1 MARFF
6 IDRPIFA
13 WVIAIVIMLAG
24 AMSIT
29 QLPLEQYPDIAPPTV
44 KIAATYTGASAKT
57 VEDSVT
63 QVIEQQM
70 TGIDKLTYMSA
81 SSSSAGSASINLTF
95 EAGTDPDVAQM
106 QVQNKLQQVESRL
119 PASVQ
124 SEGLTVTK
132 GGSDFLMIAAL
143 ASDNPSVTGTQ
154 IGDYI
159 SSTLLDSI
167 SRIDGVGEVKTLGS
181 GYAMRIWLDPA
192 LLQKYALMP
201 SDVTTA
207 LEAQNTEVS
216 AGQLGA
222 LPAVA
227 SQQLNAT
234 ISARSKLQ
242 TAEEFRNVVVKSTS
256 TGAVVLLGDVA
267 TVELGSDSYDVN
279 SALNGK
285 PAAAMG
291 VQLATGANALQV
303 GEAVKAKLA
312 ELEPYYPSEMQLKN
326 VIAYDTTPFVSLSIE
341 EVVKSL
347 GEAIVLVV
355 LIMFLFLQNF
365 RATLIPAITVP
376 VVLLG
381 TFGVLAV
388 FGYSINTLTMF
399 AMVLAIGLLV
409 DDAIVVVENVER
421 VMSEKGLSP
430 LEATRQS
437 MDEITSAL
445 IGIALVLS
453 AVFIPMA
460 FFSGSTGII
469 YRQFSVTIVS
479 AMVLSVLVA
488 MTLTPALCAT
498 LLKPVDGKGHGPQ
511 SGFFGWFNRSFE
523 RSAAAYEKLVG
534 GILRRGGRSLVIYAL
549 VVAAMAVGYAKLP
562 TSFLPDEDQGILMAQ
577 VQLPVG
583 ATDDRTQA
591 VLKQFESYMLEQ
603 PEVEAMISI
612 SGLGMGGNSQNSARA
627 FIRLKDWSERSG
639 AGQDSASI
647 AQRATLALSSIGDAN
662 VFVMQPPAVRGL
674 GQSSGFDLQL
684 KDLAGLGHEALV
696 AAREQ
701 FIQLASQDPRLQ
713 GVRSNGLDDTPQL
726 KVSID
731 DRKAGAL
738 SLTTSD
744 INATLSTALGGTYVN
759 DFLNQGRVKKV
770 YVQGE
775 ASARMQAAD
784 LDHWFVR
791 NSNDEMVPF
800 SSFASSSWSY
810 GSPLLERYNGSSS
823 LEVVGDPA
831 PGVSSGVAMDAVESI
846 IKQLPEG
853 ISYEWTGQSYQ
864 LRLSGSQAPLLYA
877 ISVLFVFLCLA
888 ALYESWSVP
897 FSVMLVVPLG
907 VVGAVLA
914 TRFSGL
920 SNDVYFQVGLLTT
933 VGLAAKNA
941 ILIVEFAKHLQEQG
955 NSLVD
960 ATLIAVRQRLRPIL
974 MTSLAFMFGVL
985 PLAISSGAGSAGRQ
999 AIGTGVL
1006 GGMFSA
1012 TVLGIFFVPLFFVMI
1027 RRRFS
1032 RVPQAQASTTT
1043 DRTGEA
1049 CVAFIGRCWPFSRC
1063 WAAVSIWRLSTSARK
1078 HR

>member
-44 KIAATYTGASAKT
+44 KIAAIYTGASAKT

-192 LLQKYALMP
+192 LLQKYSLMP
-201 SDVTTA
+201 SDVTSA

-498 LLKPVDGKGHGPQ
+498 LLKPVEGKGHGPQ
-511 SGFFGWFNRSFE
+511 SGFFGWFNRTFE

-647 AQRATLALSSIGDAN
+647 AQRATRALSSIGDAN

-701 FIQLASQDPRLQ
+701 FIQLASQDPRLL

-955 NSLVD
+955 NSLID

-1032 RVPQAQASTTT
+1032 RVAQAQASTTT

-1049 CVAFIGRCWPFSRC
+1049 
-1063 WAAVSIWRLSTSARK
+1063 
-1078 HR
+1078 

>member
-24 AMSIT
+24 ALSIS

-44 KIAATYTGASAKT
+44 RISATYTGASAKT

-70 TGIDKLTYMSA
+70 TGLDNLTYMSA
-81 SSSSAGSASINLTF
+81 TSSSAGSASINLTF
-95 EAGTDPDVAQM
+95 AAGTDPDVAQM
-106 QVQNKLQQVESRL
+106 QVQNKLQQAESRL
-119 PASVQ
+119 PQSVQ

-143 ASDNPSVTGTQ
+143 ASDNESVTGTQ
-154 IGDYI
+154 VGDYI
-159 SSTLLDSI
+159 SSTLLDQI
-167 SRIDGVGEVKTLGS
+167 SRIDGVGEVQTLGS

-192 LLQKYALMP
+192 KLEKYALMP
-201 SDVTTA
+201 SDVSAA

-222 LPAVA
+222 VPAVPG
-227 SQQLNAT
+227 QQLNAT
-234 ISARSKLQ
+234 ITARSKLQ
-242 TAEEFRNVVVKSTS
+242 TEDEFRNVVVKSS
-256 TGAVVLLGDVA
+256 SDGAVVLLSDVGR
-267 TVELGSDSYDVN
+267 VELGSESYDM
-279 SALNGK
+279 STALNGR
-285 PAAAMG
+285 PASAMG
-291 VQLATGANALQV
+291 IKLATGANALSV
-303 GEAVKAKLA
+303 GDAVKAKLK
-312 ELEPYYPSEMQLKN
+312 ELEQFYPTEMQLKN

-355 LIMFLFLQNF
+355 LIMFLFLQNP

-381 TFGVLAV
+381 TFGVLALL
-388 FGYSINTLTMF
+388 GYSINTLTMF

-421 VMSEKGLSP
+421 VMGEQGLSP

-437 MDEITSAL
+437 MAEITSAL

-460 FFSGSTGII
+460 FFGGSTGVI

-479 AMVLSVLVA
+479 AMLLSVLVA

-498 LLKPVDGKGHGPQ
+498 LLKPADAQGHGPQ
-511 SGFFGWFNRSFE
+511 RGFFGWFNRHFE
-523 RSAAAYEKLVG
+523 RSAQAYQRLVG
-534 GILRRGGRSLVIYAL
+534 GILQRSHSSLLLYGVLLLV
-549 VVAAMAVGYAKLP
+549 MGVGYSNLP
-562 TSFLPDEDQGILMAQ
+562 TSFLPDEDQGTLMAQ
-577 VQLPVG
+577 IQLPVG
-583 ATDDRTQA
+583 ATDSRTQA
-591 VLKQFESYMLEQ
+591 VMKQFESYMLEQ
-603 PEVEAMISI
+603 PEVEALISI
-612 SGLGMGGNSQNSARA
+612 SGLGMGGNSQNTGRA
-627 FIRLKDWSERSG
+627 FIKLKDWSQRLGS
-639 AGQDSASI
+639 GQDSASI
-647 AQRATLALSSIGDAN
+647 AQRATLALASIGDAN

-684 KDLAGLGHEALV
+684 KDLGGLGHDALV

-701 FIQLASQDPRLQ
+701 FIELAKQDPRLL

-738 SLTTSD
+738 SLSTSD
-744 INATLSTALGGTYVN
+744 INSTLSTALGGTYVN

-775 ASARMQAAD
+775 AAARMQAED

-791 NSNDEMVPF
+791 NAKDEMVPF
-800 SSFASSSWSY
+800 SSFASSAWSY
-810 GSPLLERYNGSSS
+810 GSPLLERYNGISS

-831 PGVSSGVAMDAVESI
+831 PGVSSGVAMDVVESLV
-846 IKQLPEG
+846 KQLPEG
-853 ISYEWTGQSYQ
+853 IGYEWTGQSYQ
-864 LRLSGSQAPLLYA
+864 LRLSGSQAPLLYG
-877 ISVLFVFLCLA
+877 ISILFVFLCLA

-914 TRFSGL
+914 TRVSGL

-933 VGLAAKNA
+933 VGLSAKNA

-955 NSLVD
+955 ASLLE
-960 ATLIAVRQRLRPIL
+960 ATLTAVRQRLRPIL

-985 PLAISSGAGSAGRQ
+985 PLALSSGAGSAGRR

-1012 TVLGIFFVPLFFVMI
+1012 TLLGIFFVPLFFVLI
-1027 RRRFS
+1027 RRRFT
-1032 RVPQAQASTTT
+1032 RVPTTSTQPAA
-1043 DRTGEA
+1043 TGDA
-1049 CVAFIGRCWPFSRC
+1049 
-1063 WAAVSIWRLSTSARK
+1063 
-1078 HR
+1078 

>member
-13 WVIAIVIMLAG
+13 WVIAIVIMLGG
-24 AMSIT
+24 ALSIS

-44 KIAATYTGASAKT
+44 RISATYTGASAKT

-70 TGIDKLTYMSA
+70 KGLDNLTYMSA
-81 SSSSAGSASINLTF
+81 SSSSAGSASISLTF
-95 EAGTDPDVAQM
+95 GAGTDPDVAQM
-106 QVQNKLQQVESRL
+106 QVQNKLQQAESRL
-119 PASVQ
+119 PQSVQ

-167 SRIDGVGEVKTLGS
+167 SRIDGVGDVQTLGS

-192 LLQKYALMP
+192 LLEKYALMP
-201 SDVTTA
+201 SDVSTA

-222 LPAVA
+222 LPAVKG
-227 SQQLNAT
+227 QQLNAT

-242 TAEEFRNVVVKSTS
+242 TAEEFRNVVVKSGS
-256 TGAVVLLGDVA
+256 DGAVVLLGDVA
-267 TVELGSDSYDVN
+267 TVELGSESYDIN

-291 VQLATGANALQV
+291 VQLAAGANALEV
-303 GEAVKAKLA
+303 GEAVKAKLK
-312 ELEPYYPSEMQLKN
+312 ELAPFYPTEMQLKN

-355 LIMFLFLQNF
+355 LIMFLFLQNL

-381 TFGVLAV
+381 TFGVLAL

-421 VMSEKGLSP
+421 VMAEQGLSA
-430 LEATRQS
+430 LAATRQS
-437 MDEITSAL
+437 MNEITSAL
-445 IGIALVLS
+445 VGIALVLS

-460 FFSGSTGII
+460 FFGGSTGII

-479 AMVLSVLVA
+479 AMVLSVVVA

-498 LLKPVDGKGHGPQ
+498 LLKPGHAVQ
-511 SGFFGWFNRSFE
+511 RGFFGWFNRSFE
-523 RSAAAYEKLVG
+523 RCSSAYEALVG
-534 GILRRGGRSLVIYAL
+534 AVLQRSWRSLVVYVLIA
-549 VVAAMAVGYAKLP
+549 AAMAAGYASLP

-577 VQLPVG
+577 IQLPVG
-583 ATDDRTQA
+583 ATDSRTQA
-591 VLKQFESYMLEQ
+591 VLQQFEAYMLKQ
-603 PEVEAMISI
+603 PKVEAMISI
-612 SGLGMGGNSQNSARA
+612 SGLGMGGNSQNTARA
-627 FIRLKDWSERSG
+627 FIRLKDWSERSDD
-639 AGQDSASI
+639 AATI
-647 AQRATLALSSIGDAN
+647 AQRATLALASIGDADI
-662 VFVMQPPAVRGL
+662 FVMQPPAVRGL

-684 KDLAGLGHEALV
+684 KDLAGLGHDALV

-701 FIQLASQDPRLQ
+701 FIALARQDPRLL
-713 GVRSNGLDDTPQL
+713 GVRSNGLDDAPQL
-726 KVSID
+726 KISID

-738 SLTTSD
+738 SLSTSD
-744 INATLSTALGGTYVN
+744 INSTLSTALGGTYVN

-775 ASARMQAAD
+775 ASTRMQAAD

-800 SSFASSSWSY
+800 SSFASSAWSY
-810 GSPLLERYNGSSS
+810 GSPLLERYNGTSS

-831 PGVSSGVAMDAVESI
+831 PGVSSGTAMDAVEAI
-846 IKQLPEG
+846 ARQLPDG
-853 ISYEWTGQSYQ
+853 IGYEWTGQSYQ

-877 ISVLFVFLCLA
+877 VSILFVFLCLA

-897 FSVMLVVPLG
+897 FSVILVVPLG
-907 VVGAVLA
+907 IVGAVWA
-914 TRFSGL
+914 TRFTGL

-955 NSLVD
+955 NSLRE

-985 PLAISSGAGSAGRQ
+985 PLAVSSGAGSAGRR

-1012 TVLGIFFVPLFFVMI
+1012 TVLGIFFVPLFFVLI
-1027 RRRFS
+1027 RRRFG
-1032 RVPQAQASTTT
+1032 RAGTTPIVEKG
-1043 DRTGEA
+1043 DA
-1049 CVAFIGRCWPFSRC
+1049 
-1063 WAAVSIWRLSTSARK
+1063 
-1078 HR
+1078 

>member
-24 AMSIT
+24 ALSIT

-119 PASVQ
+119 PSSVQ

-167 SRIDGVGEVKTLGS
+167 SRIDGVGEVKAMGS

-192 LLQKYALMP
+192 LLQKYSLMP

-234 ISARSKLQ
+234 ITARSKLQ
-242 TAEEFRNVVVKSTS
+242 TAEEFRNVVVKSNS
-256 TGAVVLLGDVA
+256 AGAVVLLGEVA

-285 PAAAMG
+285 PSAAMG
-291 VQLATGANALQV
+291 VQLATGANALEV

-381 TFGVLAV
+381 TFGVLAM

-498 LLKPVDGKGHGPQ
+498 LLKPVDPNGHGPQ
-511 SGFFGWFNRSFE
+511 TGFFGWFNRTFE
-523 RSAAAYEKLVG
+523 RGAQAYQRVVG
-534 GILRRGGRSLVIYAL
+534 KILQRSGRSLMVYVL
-549 VVAAMAVGYAKLP
+549 VVAAMAVGYTKLP

-577 VQLPVG
+577 MQLPVG

-591 VLKQFESYMLEQ
+591 VLKQFESYILQQ

-612 SGLGMGGNSQNSARA
+612 SGMGMGGNSQNSARA
-627 FIRLKDWSERSG
+627 FIRLKDWSERTG
-639 AGQDSASI
+639 AAQDSASI
-647 AQRATLALSSIGDAN
+647 AQRATQALSSIGDAD
-662 VFVMQPPAVRGL
+662 VFVMQPPAVLGL

-684 KDLAGLGHEALV
+684 KDVAGLGHEALV

-701 FIQLASQDPRLQ
+701 LIELARQDPRLQ

-726 KVSID
+726 KVTID

-744 INATLSTALGGTYVN
+744 INTTLSTALGGSYVN

-770 YVQGE
+770 YVQGQ
-775 ASARMQAAD
+775 ASSRMQADD

-800 SSFASSSWSY
+800 SSFASSSWTS

-955 NSLVD
+955 NSLID

-985 PLAISSGAGSAGRQ
+985 PLAMSSGAGSAGRQ

-1012 TVLGIFFVPLFFVMI
+1012 TVLGIFFVPLFFVLI

-1032 RVPQAQASTTT
+1032 RESTSTT

-1049 CVAFIGRCWPFSRC
+1049 
-1063 WAAVSIWRLSTSARK
+1063 
-1078 HR
+1078 

>member
-24 AMSIT
+24 ALSIT

-119 PASVQ
+119 PSSVQ

-167 SRIDGVGEVKTLGS
+167 SRIDGVGEVKAMGS

-192 LLQKYALMP
+192 LLQKYSLMP

-234 ISARSKLQ
+234 ITARSKLQ
-242 TAEEFRNVVVKSTS
+242 TAEEFRNVVVKSNS
-256 TGAVVLLGDVA
+256 AGAVVLLGEVA

-285 PAAAMG
+285 PSAAMG
-291 VQLATGANALQV
+291 VQLATGANALEV

-381 TFGVLAV
+381 TFGVLAM

-511 SGFFGWFNRSFE
+511 SGFFGWFNRTFE
-523 RSAAAYEKLVG
+523 RGAQAYQRVVG
-534 GILRRGGRSLVIYAL
+534 KILQRSGRSLMVYVL
-549 VVAAMAVGYAKLP
+549 VVAAMAVGYTKLP

-577 VQLPVG
+577 MQLPVG

-591 VLKQFESYMLEQ
+591 VLKQFESYILQQ

-612 SGLGMGGNSQNSARA
+612 SGMGMGGNSQNSARA
-627 FIRLKDWSERSG
+627 FIRLKDWSERTG

-647 AQRATLALSSIGDAN
+647 AQRATQALSSIGDAD

-684 KDLAGLGHEALV
+684 KDVAGLGHEALV

-701 FIQLASQDPRLQ
+701 LIELARQDPRLQ

-726 KVSID
+726 KVTID

-744 INATLSTALGGTYVN
+744 INTTLSTALGGSYVN

-770 YVQGE
+770 YVQGQ
-775 ASARMQAAD
+775 ASSRMQADD

-800 SSFASSSWSY
+800 SSFASSSWTS

-1012 TVLGIFFVPLFFVMI
+1012 TVLGIFFVPLFFVLI

-1032 RVPQAQASTTT
+1032 RVSTPTT

-1049 CVAFIGRCWPFSRC
+1049 
-1063 WAAVSIWRLSTSARK
+1063 
-1078 HR
+1078 

>member
-1 MARFF
+1 M
-6 IDRPIFA
+6 
-13 WVIAIVIMLAG
+13 
-24 AMSIT
+24 
-29 QLPLEQYPDIAPPTV
+29 
-44 KIAATYTGASAKT
+44 
-57 VEDSVT
+57 
-63 QVIEQQM
+63 
-70 TGIDKLTYMSA
+70 
-81 SSSSAGSASINLTF
+81 
-95 EAGTDPDVAQM
+95 
-106 QVQNKLQQVESRL
+106 
-119 PASVQ
+119 
-124 SEGLTVTK
+124 
-132 GGSDFLMIAAL
+132 
-143 ASDNPSVTGTQ
+143 TGTQ

-167 SRIDGVGEVKTLGS
+167 ARIDGVGEVQTLGS

-192 LLQKYALMP
+192 LLEKYALMP
-201 SDVTTA
+201 SDVITA

-227 SQQLNAT
+227 KQQLNAT

-242 TAEEFRNVVVKSTS
+242 TAEEFRNVLVKSDS
-256 TGAVVLLGDVA
+256 TGAVVLLGEVA
-267 TVELGSDSYDVN
+267 RVELGSDSYDVN

-291 VQLATGANALQV
+291 VQLATGANALKV
-303 GEAVKAKLA
+303 GEAVKARLA
-312 ELEPYYPSEMQLKN
+312 ELQPFYPSEMQLKN

-355 LIMFLFLQNF
+355 LIMFLFLQNV

-381 TFGVLAV
+381 TFGVLAL

-421 VMSEKGLSP
+421 VMSEEGLSP
-430 LEATRQS
+430 LEATRKS
-437 MDEITSAL
+437 MAEITSAL
-445 IGIALVLS
+445 VGIALVLS

-460 FFSGSTGII
+460 FFGGSTGII

-498 LLKPVDGKGHGPQ
+498 LLKPSDAKGHAAA
-511 SGFFGWFNRSFE
+511 SGFFGGFNRTFE
-523 RSAAAYEKLVG
+523 RSAEAYQKGVA
-534 GILRRGGRSLVIYAL
+534 GIVRRGGRSLVVYLL
-549 VVAAMAVGYAKLP
+549 VIAAMAAGYASLP

-591 VLKQFESYMLEQ
+591 VLKQFEGYMLEQ
-603 PEVEAMISI
+603 PEVEALISI

-627 FIRLKDWSERSG
+627 FIRLKDWSERTG
-639 AGQDSASI
+639 AGQDAASI
-647 AQRATLALSSIGDAN
+647 AQRATEALSSIGDAN

-684 KDLAGLGHEALV
+684 KDLAGLGHDALV

-701 FIQLASQDPRLQ
+701 FIELAQKDPRLQ

-726 KVSID
+726 KVNID

-738 SLTTSD
+738 SLSTSD

-775 ASARMQAAD
+775 ATARMQAAD

-800 SSFASSSWSY
+800 SSFASTSWSY

-846 IKQLPEG
+846 IRQLPEG
-853 ISYEWTGQSYQ
+853 IGYEWTGQSYQ
-864 LRLSGSQAPLLYA
+864 LRLSGSQAPLLYG

-941 ILIVEFAKHLQEQG
+941 ILIVEFAKHLHEQG
-955 NSLVD
+955 NSLIE

-985 PLAISSGAGSAGRQ
+985 PLALSTGAGSAGRR

-1012 TVLGIFFVPLFFVMI
+1012 TLLGIFFVPLFFVLI

-1032 RVPQAQASTTT
+1032 RV
-1043 DRTGEA
+1043 RTPDPKGDA
-1049 CVAFIGRCWPFSRC
+1049 
-1063 WAAVSIWRLSTSARK
+1063 
-1078 HR
+1078 

>member
-24 AMSIT
+24 ALSIT

-119 PASVQ
+119 PSSVQ

-167 SRIDGVGEVKTLGS
+167 SRIDGVGEVKAMGS

-192 LLQKYALMP
+192 LLQKYSLMP

-234 ISARSKLQ
+234 ITARSKLQ
-242 TAEEFRNVVVKSTS
+242 TAEEFRNVVVKSNS
-256 TGAVVLLGDVA
+256 AGAVVLLGEVA

-285 PAAAMG
+285 PSAAMG
-291 VQLATGANALQV
+291 VQLATGANALEV

-381 TFGVLAV
+381 TFGVLAM

-498 LLKPVDGKGHGPQ
+498 LLKPVDPNGHGPQ
-511 SGFFGWFNRSFE
+511 TGFFGWFNRTFE
-523 RSAAAYEKLVG
+523 RGAQAYQRVVG
-534 GILRRGGRSLVIYAL
+534 KILQRSGRSLMVYVL
-549 VVAAMAVGYAKLP
+549 VVAAMAVGYTKLP

-577 VQLPVG
+577 MQLPVG

-591 VLKQFESYMLEQ
+591 VLKQFESYILQQ

-612 SGLGMGGNSQNSARA
+612 SGMGMGGNSQNSARA
-627 FIRLKDWSERSG
+627 FIRLKDWSERTG

-647 AQRATLALSSIGDAN
+647 AQRATQALSSIGDAD

-684 KDLAGLGHEALV
+684 KDVAGLGHEALV

-701 FIQLASQDPRLQ
+701 LIELARQDPRLQ

-726 KVSID
+726 KVTID

-744 INATLSTALGGTYVN
+744 INTTLSTALGGSYVN

-1043 DRTGEA
+1043 DHTGEA
-1049 CVAFIGRCWPFSRC
+1049 
-1063 WAAVSIWRLSTSARK
+1063 
-1078 HR
+1078 

>member
-24 AMSIT
+24 AMSIS

-44 KIAATYTGASAKT
+44 RISATYTGASAKT

-63 QVIEQQM
+63 QIIEQQM
-70 TGIDKLTYMSA
+70 TGLDKLTYMSA
-81 SSSSAGSASINLTF
+81 SSSSAGSASISLTF
-95 EAGTDPDVAQM
+95 DAGTDPDVAQM

-143 ASDNPSVTGTQ
+143 ASDNPGVTGTQ

-167 SRIDGVGEVKTLGS
+167 ARIDGVGEVQTLGS

-192 LLQKYALMP
+192 LLEKYALMP
-201 SDVTTA
+201 SDVITA

-227 SQQLNAT
+227 KQQLNAT

-242 TAEEFRNVVVKSTS
+242 TAEEFRNVLVKSDS
-256 TGAVVLLGDVA
+256 TGAVVLLGEVA
-267 TVELGSDSYDVN
+267 RVELGSDSYDVN

-291 VQLATGANALQV
+291 VQLATGANALKV
-303 GEAVKAKLA
+303 GEAVKARLA
-312 ELEPYYPSEMQLKN
+312 ELQPFYPSEMQLKN

-355 LIMFLFLQNF
+355 LIMFLFLQNV

-381 TFGVLAV
+381 TFGVLAL

-421 VMSEKGLSP
+421 VMSEEGLSP
-430 LEATRQS
+430 LEATRKS
-437 MDEITSAL
+437 MAEITSAL
-445 IGIALVLS
+445 VGIALVLS

-460 FFSGSTGII
+460 FFGGSTGII

-498 LLKPVDGKGHGPQ
+498 LLKPSDAKGHAAA
-511 SGFFGWFNRSFE
+511 SGFFEGFNRTFE
-523 RSAAAYEKLVG
+523 RSAEAYQKGVG
-534 GILRRGGRSLVIYAL
+534 VIVRRGGRSLVVYLL
-549 VVAAMAVGYAKLP
+549 VIAAMAAGYASLP

-591 VLKQFESYMLEQ
+591 VLKQFEGYMLEQ
-603 PEVEAMISI
+603 PEVEALISI

-627 FIRLKDWSERSG
+627 FIRLKDWSERTG
-639 AGQDSASI
+639 AGQDAASI
-647 AQRATLALSSIGDAN
+647 AQRATEALSSIGDAN

-684 KDLAGLGHEALV
+684 KDLAGLGHDALV

-701 FIQLASQDPRLQ
+701 FIELAQKDPRLQ

-726 KVSID
+726 KVNID

-738 SLTTSD
+738 SLSTSD

-775 ASARMQAAD
+775 ATARMQAAD

-800 SSFASSSWSY
+800 SSFASTSWSY

-846 IKQLPEG
+846 IRQLPEG
-853 ISYEWTGQSYQ
+853 IGYEWTGQSYQ
-864 LRLSGSQAPLLYA
+864 LRLSGSQAPLLYG

-941 ILIVEFAKHLQEQG
+941 ILIVEFAKHLHEQG
-955 NSLVD
+955 NSLIE

-985 PLAISSGAGSAGRQ
+985 PLALSAGAGSAGRR

-1012 TVLGIFFVPLFFVMI
+1012 TLLGIFFVPLFFVLI

-1032 RVPQAQASTTT
+1032 RV
-1043 DRTGEA
+1043 RTPDPKGDA
-1049 CVAFIGRCWPFSRC
+1049 
-1063 WAAVSIWRLSTSARK
+1063 
-1078 HR
+1078 

>member
-1 MARFF
+1 M
-6 IDRPIFA
+6 
-13 WVIAIVIMLAG
+13 
-24 AMSIT
+24 
-29 QLPLEQYPDIAPPTV
+29 
-44 KIAATYTGASAKT
+44 
-57 VEDSVT
+57 T

-119 PASVQ
+119 PSSVQ

-167 SRIDGVGEVKTLGS
+167 SRIDGVGEVKAMGS

-192 LLQKYALMP
+192 LLQKYSLMP

-234 ISARSKLQ
+234 ITARSKLQ
-242 TAEEFRNVVVKSTS
+242 TAEEFRNVVVKSNS
-256 TGAVVLLGDVA
+256 AGAVVLLGEVA

-285 PAAAMG
+285 PSAAMG
-291 VQLATGANALQV
+291 VQLATGANALEV

-381 TFGVLAV
+381 TFGVLAM

-498 LLKPVDGKGHGPQ
+498 LLKPVDPNGHGPQ
-511 SGFFGWFNRSFE
+511 TGFFGWFNRTFE
-523 RSAAAYEKLVG
+523 RGAQAYQRVVG
-534 GILRRGGRSLVIYAL
+534 KILQRSGRSLMVYVL
-549 VVAAMAVGYAKLP
+549 VVAAMAVGYTKLP

-577 VQLPVG
+577 MQLPVG

-591 VLKQFESYMLEQ
+591 VLKQFESYILQQ

-612 SGLGMGGNSQNSARA
+612 SGMGMGGNSQNSARA
-627 FIRLKDWSERSG
+627 FIRLKDWSERTG

-647 AQRATLALSSIGDAN
+647 AQRATQALSSIGDAD

-684 KDLAGLGHEALV
+684 KDVAGLGHEALV

-701 FIQLASQDPRLQ
+701 LIELARQDPRLQ

-726 KVSID
+726 KVTID

-744 INATLSTALGGTYVN
+744 INTTLSTALGGSYVN

-770 YVQGE
+770 YVQGQ
-775 ASARMQAAD
+775 ASSRMQADD

-800 SSFASSSWSY
+800 SSFASSSWTS

-985 PLAISSGAGSAGRQ
+985 PLAMSSGAGSAGRQ

-1012 TVLGIFFVPLFFVMI
+1012 TVLGIFFVPLFFVLI

-1032 RVPQAQASTTT
+1032 RVSTPTT

-1049 CVAFIGRCWPFSRC
+1049 
-1063 WAAVSIWRLSTSARK
+1063 
-1078 HR
+1078 

>member
-13 WVIAIVIMLAG
+13 WVIAIVIMLGG
-24 AMSIT
+24 ALSIS

-44 KIAATYTGASAKT
+44 RISATYTGASAKT

-63 QVIEQQM
+63 QVIEQALI
-70 TGIDKLTYMSA
+70 GLDNLTYMSS

-95 EAGTDPDVAQM
+95 GAGTDPDVAQM
-106 QVQNKLQQVESRL
+106 QVQNKLQQAESRL
-119 PASVQ
+119 PQSVQ

-167 SRIDGVGEVKTLGS
+167 SRIDGVGEVRTLGS
-181 GYAMRIWLDPA
+181 GYAMRIWFDPA
-192 LLQKYALMP
+192 LLEKYALMP
-201 SDVTTA
+201 SDVSTA

-222 LPAVA
+222 LPAA
-227 SQQLNAT
+227 KGQQLNAT
-234 ISARSKLQ
+234 ITARSKLQ
-242 TAEEFRNVVVKSTS
+242 TVEEFRQVVVKSS
-256 TGAVVLLGDVA
+256 SDGAVVLLGDVA
-267 TVELGSDSYDVN
+267 TVELGSESYDVN

-291 VQLATGANALQV
+291 VQLAAGANALKV
-303 GEAVKAKLA
+303 GEAVKAKLK
-312 ELEPYYPSEMQLKN
+312 EMEPYYPTEMQLNN

-355 LIMFLFLQNF
+355 LIMFLFLQNL

-381 TFGVLAV
+381 TFGVLAL

-421 VMSEKGLSP
+421 VMSEEGLSA
-430 LEATRQS
+430 LEATRKS
-437 MDEITSAL
+437 MAEITSAL
-445 IGIALVLS
+445 VGIALVLS

-460 FFSGSTGII
+460 FFGGSTGII

-498 LLKPVDGKGHGPQ
+498 MLKPTDAHGTQ
-511 SGFFGWFNRSFE
+511 RGFFGWFNRGFE
-523 RSAAAYEKLVG
+523 RCSARYEGLVG
-534 GILRRGGRSLVIYAL
+534 AVLKRGKRSLVVYAL
-549 VVAAMAVGYAKLP
+549 VVLAMAGGYASLP

-577 VQLPVG
+577 IQLPVG
-583 ATDDRTQA
+583 ATDSRTQA
-591 VLKQFESYMLEQ
+591 VMAQFEAYMLKQ

-612 SGLGMGGNSQNSARA
+612 SGLGIGGNSQNTGRA
-627 FIRLKDWSERSG
+627 FIRLKDWSERTAS
-639 AGQDSASI
+639 GQDSASI

-662 VFVMQPPAVRGL
+662 VFVMLPPAVRGL

-684 KDLAGLGHEALV
+684 KDLGGLGHDALV

-701 FIQLASQDPRLQ
+701 FIELAKKDPRLL
-713 GVRSNGLDDTPQL
+713 GVRSNGLDDSPQL
-726 KVSID
+726 KVTID

-738 SLTTSD
+738 SLSTSD
-744 INATLSTALGGTYVN
+744 INSTLSTALGGSYVN

-770 YVQGE
+770 YVQG
-775 ASARMQAAD
+775 AADSRMQAAD

-810 GSPLLERYNGSSS
+810 GSPLLERYNGSAS

-831 PGVSSGVAMDAVESI
+831 PGVSSGVAMDVVEAI
-846 IKQLPEG
+846 AKQLPQG
-853 ISYEWTGQSYQ
+853 IGYEWTGQSYQ

-877 ISVLFVFLCLA
+877 VSVLFVFLCLA

-897 FSVMLVVPLG
+897 FSVILVVPLG
-907 VVGAVLA
+907 VIGAVLA
-914 TRFSGL
+914 TRFTGL

-955 NSLVD
+955 NSLRE

-985 PLAISSGAGSAGRQ
+985 PLALSSGAGSAGRR

-1012 TVLGIFFVPLFFVMI
+1012 TVLGIFFVPLFFVLI
-1027 RRRFS
+1027 RRRFGRTS
-1032 RVPQAQASTTT
+1032 TATQTAQKGDA
-1043 DRTGEA
+1043 
-1049 CVAFIGRCWPFSRC
+1049 
-1063 WAAVSIWRLSTSARK
+1063 
-1078 HR
+1078 

>member
-24 AMSIT
+24 AMSIS

-44 KIAATYTGASAKT
+44 RISATYTGASAKT

-63 QVIEQQM
+63 QIIEQQM
-70 TGIDKLTYMSA
+70 TGLDKLTYMSA
-81 SSSSAGSASINLTF
+81 SSSSAGSASISLTF
-95 EAGTDPDVAQM
+95 DAGTDPDVAQM

-167 SRIDGVGEVKTLGS
+167 ARIDGVGEVQTLGS

-192 LLQKYALMP
+192 LLEKYALMP
-201 SDVTTA
+201 SDVITA

-227 SQQLNAT
+227 KQQLNAT

-242 TAEEFRNVVVKSTS
+242 TAEEFRNVLVKSDS
-256 TGAVVLLGDVA
+256 TGAVVLLGEVA
-267 TVELGSDSYDVN
+267 RVELGSDSYDVN

-291 VQLATGANALQV
+291 VQLATGANALKV
-303 GEAVKAKLA
+303 GEAVKARLA
-312 ELEPYYPSEMQLKN
+312 ELQPFYPSEMQLKN

-355 LIMFLFLQNF
+355 LIMFLFLQNV

-381 TFGVLAV
+381 TFGVLAL

-421 VMSEKGLSP
+421 VMSEEGLSP
-430 LEATRQS
+430 LEATRKS
-437 MDEITSAL
+437 MAEITSAL
-445 IGIALVLS
+445 VGIALVLS
-453 AVFIPMA
+453 AVFIPIA
-460 FFSGSTGII
+460 FFGGSTGII

-498 LLKPVDGKGHGPQ
+498 LLKPSDATGHAAA
-511 SGFFGWFNRSFE
+511 SGFFGGFNRTFE
-523 RSAAAYEKLVG
+523 RSAEAYQKGVA
-534 GILRRGGRSLVIYAL
+534 GIVRRSGRSLVVYLL
-549 VVAAMAVGYAKLP
+549 VIAAMAAGYASLP

-591 VLKQFESYMLEQ
+591 VLKQFEGYMLEQ
-603 PEVEAMISI
+603 PEVEALISI

-627 FIRLKDWSERSG
+627 FIRLKDWSERTG
-639 AGQDSASI
+639 AGQDAASI
-647 AQRATLALSSIGDAN
+647 AQRATEALSSIGDAN

-684 KDLAGLGHEALV
+684 KDLAGLGHDALV

-701 FIQLASQDPRLQ
+701 FIELAQKDPRLQ

-726 KVSID
+726 KVNID

-738 SLTTSD
+738 SLSTSD

-775 ASARMQAAD
+775 ATARMQAAD

-800 SSFASSSWSY
+800 SSFASTSWSY
-810 GSPLLERYNGSSS
+810 RSPLLERYNGSSS

-846 IKQLPEG
+846 IQQLPEG
-853 ISYEWTGQSYQ
+853 IGYEWTGQSYQ
-864 LRLSGSQAPLLYA
+864 LRLSGSQAPLLYG

-941 ILIVEFAKHLQEQG
+941 ILIVEFAKHLHEQG
-955 NSLVD
+955 NSLIE

-985 PLAISSGAGSAGRQ
+985 PLALSAGAGSAGRR

-1012 TVLGIFFVPLFFVMI
+1012 TLLGIFFVPLFFVLI

-1032 RVPQAQASTTT
+1032 RV
-1043 DRTGEA
+1043 RTPDPKGDA
-1049 CVAFIGRCWPFSRC
+1049 
-1063 WAAVSIWRLSTSARK
+1063 
-1078 HR
+1078 

>member
-24 AMSIT
+24 ALSIT

-119 PASVQ
+119 PSSVQ

-167 SRIDGVGEVKTLGS
+167 SRIDGVGEVKAMGS

-192 LLQKYALMP
+192 LLQKYSRMP

-234 ISARSKLQ
+234 ITARSKLQ
-242 TAEEFRNVVVKSTS
+242 TAEEFRNVVVKSNS
-256 TGAVVLLGDVA
+256 AGAVVLLGEVA

-285 PAAAMG
+285 PSAAMG
-291 VQLATGANALQV
+291 VQLATGANALEV

-381 TFGVLAV
+381 TFGVLAM

-511 SGFFGWFNRSFE
+511 SGFFGWFNHTFE
-523 RSAAAYEKLVG
+523 RGAQAYQRVVG
-534 GILRRGGRSLVIYAL
+534 KILQRSGRSLMVYVL
-549 VVAAMAVGYAKLP
+549 VVAAMAVGYTKLP

-577 VQLPVG
+577 MQLPVG

-591 VLKQFESYMLEQ
+591 VLKQFESYILQQ

-612 SGLGMGGNSQNSARA
+612 SGMGMGGNSQNSARA
-627 FIRLKDWSERSG
+627 FIRLKDWSERTG

-647 AQRATLALSSIGDAN
+647 AQRATQALSSIGDAD

-684 KDLAGLGHEALV
+684 KDVAGLGHEALV

-701 FIQLASQDPRLQ
+701 LIELARQDPRLQ

-726 KVSID
+726 KVTID

-744 INATLSTALGGTYVN
+744 INTTLSTALGGSYVN

-770 YVQGE
+770 YVQGQ
-775 ASARMQAAD
+775 ASSRMQADD

-800 SSFASSSWSY
+800 SSFASSSWTS

-955 NSLVD
+955 NSLID

-985 PLAISSGAGSAGRQ
+985 PLAMSSGAGSAGRQ

-1012 TVLGIFFVPLFFVMI
+1012 TVLGIFFVPLFFVLI

-1032 RVPQAQASTTT
+1032 RVSTPTT

-1049 CVAFIGRCWPFSRC
+1049 
-1063 WAAVSIWRLSTSARK
+1063 
-1078 HR
+1078 

>member
-1 MARFF
+1 MAHFF

-13 WVIAIVIMLAG
+13 WVIAIVIMLG
-24 AMSIT
+24 GSLSIS

-44 KIAATYTGASAKT
+44 KISATYTGASAKT

-70 TGIDKLTYMSA
+70 KGLDNLTYMSA
-81 SSSSAGSASINLTF
+81 TSSSAGSASISLTF
-95 EAGTDPDVAQM
+95 TAGTDPDVAQM
-106 QVQNKLQQVESRL
+106 QVQNKLQQAESRL
-119 PASVQ
+119 PQSVQ

-132 GGSDFLMIAAL
+132 GGSDFLMIVAL
-143 ASDNPSVTGTQ
+143 ASDDPSVTGTQ

-159 SSTLLDSI
+159 STTLLDSI
-167 SRIDGVGEVKTLGS
+167 SRIDGVGDVQTLGS

-192 LLQKYALMP
+192 LLEKYALMP
-201 SDVTTA
+201 SDISSA

-222 LPAVA
+222 LPAIKG
-227 SQQLNAT
+227 QQLNAT

-242 TAEEFRNVVVKSTS
+242 TVDEFRKVVVKSNS
-256 TGAVVLLGDVA
+256 DGAVVLLGDVA
-267 TVELGSDSYDVN
+267 TLELGSESYDI
-279 SALNGK
+279 STALNGK

-291 VQLATGANALQV
+291 VQLAAGANALNV
-303 GEAVKAKLA
+303 GKAVKAKLK
-312 ELEPYYPSEMQLKN
+312 EMEPFYPTEMQLKN

-341 EVVKSL
+341 EVVKAL

-355 LIMFLFLQNF
+355 LIMFLFLQSL

-381 TFGVLAV
+381 TFGVLAL

-421 VMSEKGLSP
+421 LMGEGLSP
-430 LEATRQS
+430 VAATRQS
-437 MDEITSAL
+437 MREISGAL
-445 IGIALVLS
+445 VGITLVLS

-460 FFSGSTGII
+460 FFGGSTGII

-498 LLKPVDGKGHGPQ
+498 LLKARNGKGHGAQ
-511 SGFFGWFNRSFE
+511 HGFFGWFNRTFE
-523 RSAAAYEKLVG
+523 RASAGYERRVG
-534 GILRRGGRSLVIYAL
+534 VVLRRWGRSLLLYGLVL
-549 VVAAMAVGYAKLP
+549 VVMAVGYVSLA
-562 TSFLPDEDQGILMAQ
+562 TSFLPDEDQGILLAQ
-577 VQLPVG
+577 IQLPVG
-583 ATDDRTQA
+583 ATDSRTQA
-591 VLKQFESYMLEQ
+591 VIKQFEDYILQQ

-612 SGLGMGGNSQNSARA
+612 SGLGMGGNSQNTARA
-627 FIRLKDWSERSG
+627 FIRLKDWSERGGSG
-639 AGQDSASI
+639 QGAAAI
-647 AQRATLALSSIGDAN
+647 AQRATLALSSIGDADA
-662 VFVMQPPAVRGL
+662 FVMQPPTVRGL

-684 KDLAGLGHEALV
+684 KDLGGLGHDALV

-701 FIQLASQDPRLQ
+701 FLELARKDARLL
-713 GVRSNGLDDTPQL
+713 GVRSNGLDDAPQL

-738 SLTTSD
+738 SLSTSD
-744 INATLSTALGGTYVN
+744 INSTLATALGGTYVN

-770 YVQGE
+770 YVQGQ
-775 ASARMQAAD
+775 ASSRMQAAD

-791 NSNDEMVPF
+791 NSNNEMVPF
-800 SSFASSSWSY
+800 SSFASSTWGY
-810 GSPLLERYNGSSS
+810 GSPLLERYNGNAS
-823 LEVVGDPA
+823 LEIVGDPA
-831 PGVSSGVAMDAVESI
+831 PGVSSGDAMAAVEAI
-846 IKQLPEG
+846 VRQLPQG
-853 ISYEWTGQSYQ
+853 IGYEWTGQSYQ
-864 LRLSGSQAPLLYA
+864 LRLSGSQAPLLYG

-897 FSVMLVVPLG
+897 FSVILVVPLG
-907 VVGAVLA
+907 VIGAVLA
-914 TRFSGL
+914 TRVAGL

-955 NSLVD
+955 SSVID
-960 ATLIAVRQRLRPIL
+960 ATLVAVRQRLRPIL

-985 PLAISSGAGSAGRQ
+985 PLALSTGAGSAGRQ

-1012 TVLGIFFVPLFFVMI
+1012 TVLGIFFVPLFFVLI
-1027 RRRFS
+1027 RGRFG
-1032 RVPQAQASTTT
+1032 RVRSANQSAP
-1043 DRTGEA
+1043 TGDA
-1049 CVAFIGRCWPFSRC
+1049 
-1063 WAAVSIWRLSTSARK
+1063 
-1078 HR
+1078 

>member
-1 MARFF
+1 MAHFF

-13 WVIAIVIMLAG
+13 WVIAIVIMLG
-24 AMSIT
+24 GSLSIS

-44 KIAATYTGASAKT
+44 KISATYTGASAKT

-70 TGIDKLTYMSA
+70 KGLDNLTYMSA
-81 SSSSAGSASINLTF
+81 TSSSAGSASISLTF
-95 EAGTDPDVAQM
+95 TAGTDPDVAQM
-106 QVQNKLQQVESRL
+106 QVQNKLQQAESRL
-119 PASVQ
+119 PQSVQ

-132 GGSDFLMIAAL
+132 GGSDFLMIVAL
-143 ASDNPSVTGTQ
+143 ASDDLSVTGTQ

-159 SSTLLDSI
+159 STTLLDSI
-167 SRIDGVGEVKTLGS
+167 SRIDGVGDVQTLGS

-192 LLQKYALMP
+192 LLEKYALMP
-201 SDVTTA
+201 SDISSA

-222 LPAVA
+222 LPAIKG
-227 SQQLNAT
+227 QQLNAT

-242 TAEEFRNVVVKSTS
+242 TVDEFRKVVVKSNS
-256 TGAVVLLGDVA
+256 DGAVVLLGDVA
-267 TVELGSDSYDVN
+267 TLELGSESYDI
-279 SALNGK
+279 STALNGK

-291 VQLATGANALQV
+291 VQLAAGANALNV
-303 GEAVKAKLA
+303 GKAVKAKLK
-312 ELEPYYPSEMQLKN
+312 EMEPFYPTEMQLKN

-341 EVVKSL
+341 EVVKAL

-355 LIMFLFLQNF
+355 LIMFLFLQSL

-381 TFGVLAV
+381 TFGVLAL

-421 VMSEKGLSP
+421 LMGEGLSP
-430 LEATRQS
+430 VAATRQS
-437 MDEITSAL
+437 MREISGAL
-445 IGIALVLS
+445 VGITLVLS

-460 FFSGSTGII
+460 FFGGSTGII

-498 LLKPVDGKGHGPQ
+498 LLKARIGKGHGAQ
-511 SGFFGWFNRSFE
+511 HGFFGWFNRTFE
-523 RSAAAYEKLVG
+523 RASAGYERWVG
-534 GILRRGGRSLVIYAL
+534 MVLRRWGRSLLLYGLVL
-549 VVAAMAVGYAKLP
+549 VVMAVGYVSLA
-562 TSFLPDEDQGILMAQ
+562 TSFLPDEDQGILLAQ
-577 VQLPVG
+577 IQLPVG
-583 ATDDRTQA
+583 ATDSRTQA
-591 VLKQFESYMLEQ
+591 VIKQFEDYILQQ

-612 SGLGMGGNSQNSARA
+612 SGLGMGGNSQNTARA
-627 FIRLKDWSERSG
+627 FIRLKDWSERGGSG
-639 AGQDSASI
+639 QGAAAI
-647 AQRATLALSSIGDAN
+647 AQRATLALSSIGDADA
-662 VFVMQPPAVRGL
+662 FVMQPPTVRGL

-684 KDLAGLGHEALV
+684 KDLGGLGHDALV

-701 FIQLASQDPRLQ
+701 FLELARKDARLL
-713 GVRSNGLDDTPQL
+713 GVRSNGLDDAPQL

-738 SLTTSD
+738 SLSTSD
-744 INATLSTALGGTYVN
+744 INSTLATALGGTYVN

-770 YVQGE
+770 YVQGQ
-775 ASARMQAAD
+775 ASSRMQAAD

-791 NSNDEMVPF
+791 NSNNEMVPF
-800 SSFASSSWSY
+800 SSFASSTWGY
-810 GSPLLERYNGSSS
+810 GSPLLERYNGNAS
-823 LEVVGDPA
+823 LEIVGDPA
-831 PGVSSGVAMDAVESI
+831 PGVSSGDAMAAVEAI
-846 IKQLPEG
+846 IRQLPQG
-853 ISYEWTGQSYQ
+853 IGYEWTGQSYQ
-864 LRLSGSQAPLLYA
+864 LRLSGSQAPLLYG

-897 FSVMLVVPLG
+897 FSVILVVPLG
-907 VVGAVLA
+907 VIGAVLA
-914 TRFSGL
+914 TRVAGL

-955 NSLVD
+955 SSVID
-960 ATLIAVRQRLRPIL
+960 ATLVAVRQRLRPIL

-985 PLAISSGAGSAGRQ
+985 PLALSTGAGSAGRQ

-1012 TVLGIFFVPLFFVMI
+1012 TVLGIFFVPLFFVLI
-1027 RRRFS
+1027 RGRFG
-1032 RVPQAQASTTT
+1032 RVRSANQSAP
-1043 DRTGEA
+1043 TGDA
-1049 CVAFIGRCWPFSRC
+1049 
-1063 WAAVSIWRLSTSARK
+1063 
-1078 HR
+1078 

>member
-24 AMSIT
+24 ALSIS

-44 KIAATYTGASAKT
+44 RISATYTGASAKT

-70 TGIDKLTYMSA
+70 TGLDNLTYMSA
-81 SSSSAGSASINLTF
+81 TSSSAGSASINLTF
-95 EAGTDPDVAQM
+95 AAGTDPDVAQM
-106 QVQNKLQQVESRL
+106 QVQNKLQQAESRL
-119 PASVQ
+119 PQSVQ

-143 ASDNPSVTGTQ
+143 ASDNESVTGTQ

-159 SSTLLDSI
+159 SSTLLDQI
-167 SRIDGVGEVKTLGS
+167 SRIDGVGEVQTLGS

-192 LLQKYALMP
+192 KLEKYALMP
-201 SDVTTA
+201 SDVSAA
-207 LEAQNTEVS
+207 LEEQNTEVS

-222 LPAVA
+222 VPAVPG
-227 SQQLNAT
+227 QQLNAT
-234 ISARSKLQ
+234 ITARSKLQ
-242 TAEEFRNVVVKSTS
+242 TEDEFRNVVVKSS
-256 TGAVVLLGDVA
+256 SDGAVVLLSDVGR
-267 TVELGSDSYDVN
+267 VELGSESYDMS

-285 PAAAMG
+285 PASAMG
-291 VQLATGANALQV
+291 IQLATGANALSV
-303 GEAVKAKLA
+303 GDAVKAKLK
-312 ELEPYYPSEMQLKN
+312 ELEQFYPAEMQLKN

-355 LIMFLFLQNF
+355 LIMFLFLQNP

-381 TFGVLAV
+381 TFGVLALL
-388 FGYSINTLTMF
+388 GYSINTLTMF

-421 VMSEKGLSP
+421 VMGEQGLSP

-437 MDEITSAL
+437 MAEITSAL

-460 FFSGSTGII
+460 FFGGSTGVI

-479 AMVLSVLVA
+479 AMLLSVLVA

-498 LLKPVDGKGHGPQ
+498 LLKPADAQGHGPQ
-511 SGFFGWFNRSFE
+511 RGFFGWFNRHFE
-523 RSAAAYEKLVG
+523 RSAQAYQRLVG
-534 GILRRGGRSLVIYAL
+534 GILQRSRSSLLLYGVLLLV
-549 VVAAMAVGYAKLP
+549 MGVGYINLP
-562 TSFLPDEDQGILMAQ
+562 TSFLPDEDQGTLMAQ
-577 VQLPVG
+577 IQLPVG
-583 ATDDRTQA
+583 ATDSRTQA
-591 VLKQFESYMLEQ
+591 VMKQFENYMLEQ
-603 PEVEAMISI
+603 PEVEALISI
-612 SGLGMGGNSQNSARA
+612 SGLGMGGNSQNTGRA
-627 FIRLKDWSERSG
+627 FIKLKDWSERLG

-647 AQRATLALSSIGDAN
+647 AQRATQALASIGDAN

-684 KDLAGLGHEALV
+684 KDLAGLGHDALV

-701 FIQLASQDPRLQ
+701 FIQLAQQDPRLL

-738 SLTTSD
+738 SLSTSD
-744 INATLSTALGGTYVN
+744 INSTLSTALGGTYVN

-775 ASARMQAAD
+775 AAARMQAED

-791 NSNDEMVPF
+791 NAKDEMVPF
-800 SSFASSSWSY
+800 SSFASSAWSY
-810 GSPLLERYNGSSS
+810 GSPLLERYNGISS

-831 PGVSSGVAMDAVESI
+831 PGVSSGVAMDVVESI
-846 IKQLPEG
+846 VKQLPEG
-853 ISYEWTGQSYQ
+853 IGYEWTGQSYQ
-864 LRLSGSQAPLLYA
+864 LRLSGSQAPLLYG
-877 ISVLFVFLCLA
+877 ISILFVFLCLA

-933 VGLAAKNA
+933 VGLSAKNA

-955 NSLVD
+955 ASLLE
-960 ATLIAVRQRLRPIL
+960 ATLTAVRQRLRPIL

-985 PLAISSGAGSAGRQ
+985 PLALSSGAGSAGRR

-1012 TVLGIFFVPLFFVMI
+1012 TVLGIFFVPLFFVLI
-1027 RRRFS
+1027 RRRFT
-1032 RVPQAQASTTT
+1032 RVSTTST
-1043 DRTGEA
+1043 QPAATGDA
-1049 CVAFIGRCWPFSRC
+1049 
-1063 WAAVSIWRLSTSARK
+1063 
-1078 HR
+1078 

>member
-864 LRLSGSQAPLLYA
+864 LRLSGSQAPLLYG

-1043 DRTGEA
+1043 DRSGEA
-1049 CVAFIGRCWPFSRC
+1049 
-1063 WAAVSIWRLSTSARK
+1063 
-1078 HR
+1078 

>member
-24 AMSIT
+24 ALSIT

-119 PASVQ
+119 PSSVQ

-167 SRIDGVGEVKTLGS
+167 SRIDGVGEVKAMGS

-192 LLQKYALMP
+192 LLQKYSLMP

-234 ISARSKLQ
+234 ITARSKLQ
-242 TAEEFRNVVVKSTS
+242 TAEEFRNVVVKSNS
-256 TGAVVLLGDVA
+256 AGAVVLLGEVA

-285 PAAAMG
+285 PSAAMG
-291 VQLATGANALQV
+291 VQLATGANALEV

-381 TFGVLAV
+381 TFGVLAI

-498 LLKPVDGKGHGPQ
+498 LLKPVDPNGHGPQ
-511 SGFFGWFNRSFE
+511 TGFFGWFNRTFE
-523 RSAAAYEKLVG
+523 RGAQAYQRVVG
-534 GILRRGGRSLVIYAL
+534 KILQRSGRSLMVYVL
-549 VVAAMAVGYAKLP
+549 VVAAMAVGYTKLP

-577 VQLPVG
+577 MQLPVG

-591 VLKQFESYMLEQ
+591 VLKQFESYILQQ

-612 SGLGMGGNSQNSARA
+612 SGMGMGGNSQNSARA
-627 FIRLKDWSERSG
+627 FIRLKDWSERTG

-647 AQRATLALSSIGDAN
+647 AQRATQALSSIGDAD

-684 KDLAGLGHEALV
+684 KDVAGLGHEALV

-701 FIQLASQDPRLQ
+701 LIELARQDPRLQ

-726 KVSID
+726 KVTID

-744 INATLSTALGGTYVN
+744 INTTLSTALGGSYVN

-770 YVQGE
+770 YVQGQ
-775 ASARMQAAD
+775 ASSRMQADD

-791 NSNDEMVPF
+791 NSNDDMVPF
-800 SSFASSSWSY
+800 SLFASSSWTS

-955 NSLVD
+955 NSLID

-1012 TVLGIFFVPLFFVMI
+1012 TVLGIFFVPLFFVLI

-1032 RVPQAQASTTT
+1032 RVSTPTT

-1049 CVAFIGRCWPFSRC
+1049 
-1063 WAAVSIWRLSTSARK
+1063 
-1078 HR
+1078 

>member
-24 AMSIT
+24 ALSIT

-119 PASVQ
+119 PSSVQ

-167 SRIDGVGEVKTLGS
+167 SRIDGVGEVKAMGS

-192 LLQKYALMP
+192 LLEKYSLMP
-201 SDVTTA
+201 SDVSTA

-222 LPAVA
+222 LPATA
-227 SQQLNAT
+227 GQQLNAT
-234 ISARSKLQ
+234 ITARSKLQ
-242 TAEEFRNVVVKSTS
+242 TAEEFRNVVVKSNS
-256 TGAVVLLGDVA
+256 AGAVVLLGEVA

-285 PAAAMG
+285 PSAAMG
-291 VQLATGANALQV
+291 VQLATGANALKV

-381 TFGVLAV
+381 TFGVLAI

-498 LLKPVDGKGHGPQ
+498 LLKPVDPNGHGPQ
-511 SGFFGWFNRSFE
+511 TGFFGWFNRTFE
-523 RSAAAYEKLVG
+523 RGAQAYQAVVG
-534 GILRRGGRSLVIYAL
+534 KILQRSGRSLMVYVL
-549 VVAAMAVGYAKLP
+549 VVAAMAVGYIKLP

-577 VQLPVG
+577 MQLPVG

-591 VLKQFESYMLEQ
+591 VLKQFESYILQQ

-612 SGLGMGGNSQNSARA
+612 SGMGMGGNSQNSARA
-627 FIRLKDWSERSG
+627 FIRLKDWSERTG

-647 AQRATLALSSIGDAN
+647 AQRATQALSSIGDAD

-684 KDLAGLGHEALV
+684 KDVAGLGHEALV

-701 FIQLASQDPRLQ
+701 MIELAKQDPRLQ

-726 KVSID
+726 KVTID

-744 INATLSTALGGTYVN
+744 INTTLSTALGGSYVN

-770 YVQGE
+770 YVQGQ
-775 ASARMQAAD
+775 ASSRMQADD

-800 SSFASSSWSY
+800 SSFASSSWTS

-955 NSLVD
+955 NSLID

-985 PLAISSGAGSAGRQ
+985 PLAMSSGAGSAGRQ

-1012 TVLGIFFVPLFFVMI
+1012 TVLGIFFVPLFFVLI

-1032 RVPQAQASTTT
+1032 RVSTPTT

-1049 CVAFIGRCWPFSRC
+1049 
-1063 WAAVSIWRLSTSARK
+1063 
-1078 HR
+1078 

>member
-1 MARFF
+1 MAHFF

-13 WVIAIVIMLAG
+13 WVIAIVIMLG
-24 AMSIT
+24 GSLSIS

-44 KIAATYTGASAKT
+44 KISATYTGASAKT

-70 TGIDKLTYMSA
+70 KGLDNLTYMSA
-81 SSSSAGSASINLTF
+81 TSSSAGSASISLTF
-95 EAGTDPDVAQM
+95 TAGTDPDVAQM
-106 QVQNKLQQVESRL
+106 QVQNKLQQAESRL
-119 PASVQ
+119 PQSVQ

-132 GGSDFLMIAAL
+132 GGSDFLMIVAL
-143 ASDNPSVTGTQ
+143 ASDDPSVTGTQ

-159 SSTLLDSI
+159 STTLLDSI
-167 SRIDGVGEVKTLGS
+167 SRIDGVGDVQTLGS

-192 LLQKYALMP
+192 LLEKYALMP
-201 SDVTTA
+201 SDISSA

-222 LPAVA
+222 LPAIKG
-227 SQQLNAT
+227 QQLNAT

-242 TAEEFRNVVVKSTS
+242 TVDEFRKVVVKSNS
-256 TGAVVLLGDVA
+256 DGAVVLLGDVA
-267 TVELGSDSYDVN
+267 TLELGSESYDI
-279 SALNGK
+279 STALNGK

-291 VQLATGANALQV
+291 VQLAAGANALNV
-303 GEAVKAKLA
+303 GKAVKAKLK
-312 ELEPYYPSEMQLKN
+312 EMEPFYPTEMQLKN

-341 EVVKSL
+341 EVVKAL

-355 LIMFLFLQNF
+355 LIMFLFLQSL

-381 TFGVLAV
+381 TFGVLAL

-421 VMSEKGLSP
+421 LMGEGLSP
-430 LEATRQS
+430 VAATRQS
-437 MDEITSAL
+437 MREISGAL
-445 IGIALVLS
+445 VGITLVLS

-460 FFSGSTGII
+460 FFGGSTGII

-498 LLKPVDGKGHGPQ
+498 LLKARNGKGHGAQ
-511 SGFFGWFNRSFE
+511 HGFFGWFNRTFE
-523 RSAAAYEKLVG
+523 RASAGYERWVG
-534 GILRRGGRSLVIYAL
+534 VVLRRWGRSLLLYGLVL
-549 VVAAMAVGYAKLP
+549 VVMAVGYASLA
-562 TSFLPDEDQGILMAQ
+562 TSFLPDEDQGILLAQ
-577 VQLPVG
+577 IQLPVG
-583 ATDDRTQA
+583 ATDSRTQA
-591 VLKQFESYMLEQ
+591 VIKQFEDYILQQ

-612 SGLGMGGNSQNSARA
+612 SGLGMGGNSQNTARA
-627 FIRLKDWSERSG
+627 FIRLKDWSERGGSG
-639 AGQDSASI
+639 QGAAAI
-647 AQRATLALSSIGDAN
+647 AQRATLALSSIGDADA
-662 VFVMQPPAVRGL
+662 FVMQPPTVRGL

-684 KDLAGLGHEALV
+684 KDLGGLGHDALV

-701 FIQLASQDPRLQ
+701 FLELARKDARLL
-713 GVRSNGLDDTPQL
+713 GVRSNGLDDAPQL

-738 SLTTSD
+738 SLSTSD
-744 INATLSTALGGTYVN
+744 INSTLATALGGTYVN

-770 YVQGE
+770 YVQGQ
-775 ASARMQAAD
+775 ASSRMQAAD

-791 NSNDEMVPF
+791 NSNNEMVPF
-800 SSFASSSWSY
+800 SSFASSTWGY
-810 GSPLLERYNGSSS
+810 GSPLLERYNGNAS
-823 LEVVGDPA
+823 LEIVGDPA
-831 PGVSSGVAMDAVESI
+831 PGVSSGDAMAAVEAI
-846 IKQLPEG
+846 VRQLPQG
-853 ISYEWTGQSYQ
+853 IGYEWTGQSYQ
-864 LRLSGSQAPLLYA
+864 LRLSGSQAPLLYG

-897 FSVMLVVPLG
+897 FSVILVVPLG
-907 VVGAVLA
+907 VIGAVLA
-914 TRFSGL
+914 TRVAGL

-955 NSLVD
+955 SSVID
-960 ATLIAVRQRLRPIL
+960 ATLVAVRQRLRPIL

-985 PLAISSGAGSAGRQ
+985 PLALSTGAGSAGRQ

-1012 TVLGIFFVPLFFVMI
+1012 TVLGIFFVPLFFVLI
-1027 RRRFS
+1027 RGRFG
-1032 RVPQAQASTTT
+1032 RVRSANQSAP
-1043 DRTGEA
+1043 TGDA
-1049 CVAFIGRCWPFSRC
+1049 
-1063 WAAVSIWRLSTSARK
+1063 
-1078 HR
+1078 

>member
-24 AMSIT
+24 AMSIS

-44 KIAATYTGASAKT
+44 RISATYTGASAKT

-63 QVIEQQM
+63 QIIEQQM
-70 TGIDKLTYMSA
+70 TGLDKLTYMSA
-81 SSSSAGSASINLTF
+81 SSSSAGSASISLTF
-95 EAGTDPDVAQM
+95 DAGTDPDVAQM

-167 SRIDGVGEVKTLGS
+167 ARIDGVGEVQTLGS

-192 LLQKYALMP
+192 LLEKYALMP
-201 SDVTTA
+201 SDVITA

-227 SQQLNAT
+227 KQQLNAT

-242 TAEEFRNVVVKSTS
+242 TAEEFRNVLVKSDS
-256 TGAVVLLGDVA
+256 TGAVVLLGEVA
-267 TVELGSDSYDVN
+267 RIELGSDSYDVN

-291 VQLATGANALQV
+291 VQLATGANALKV
-303 GEAVKAKLA
+303 GEAVKARLA
-312 ELEPYYPSEMQLKN
+312 QLQPFYPSEMQLKN

-355 LIMFLFLQNF
+355 LIMFLFLQNV

-381 TFGVLAV
+381 TFGVLAL

-421 VMSEKGLSP
+421 VMSEEGLSP
-430 LEATRQS
+430 LEATRKS
-437 MDEITSAL
+437 MAEITSAL
-445 IGIALVLS
+445 VGIALVLS

-460 FFSGSTGII
+460 FFGGSTGII

-498 LLKPVDGKGHGPQ
+498 LLKPSDATGHAA
-511 SGFFGWFNRSFE
+511 SGFFGGFNRTFE
-523 RSAAAYEKLVG
+523 RSAEAYQKGVA
-534 GILRRGGRSLVIYAL
+534 GIVRRGGRSLVVYLL
-549 VVAAMAVGYAKLP
+549 VIAAMAAGYASLP

-591 VLKQFESYMLEQ
+591 VLKQFEGYMLEQ
-603 PEVEAMISI
+603 PEVEALISI

-627 FIRLKDWSERSG
+627 FIRLKDWSERTG
-639 AGQDSASI
+639 AGQDAASI
-647 AQRATLALSSIGDAN
+647 AQRATEALSSIGDAN

-684 KDLAGLGHEALV
+684 KDLAGLGHDALV

-701 FIQLASQDPRLQ
+701 FIELAQKDPRLQ

-726 KVSID
+726 KVNID

-738 SLTTSD
+738 SLSTSD

-775 ASARMQAAD
+775 ATARMQAAD

-800 SSFASSSWSY
+800 SSFASTSWSY

-846 IKQLPEG
+846 IQQLPEG
-853 ISYEWTGQSYQ
+853 IGYEWTGQSYQ
-864 LRLSGSQAPLLYA
+864 LRLSGSQAPLLYG

-941 ILIVEFAKHLQEQG
+941 ILIVEFAKHLHEQG
-955 NSLVD
+955 NSLIE

-985 PLAISSGAGSAGRQ
+985 PLALSTGAGSAGRR

-1012 TVLGIFFVPLFFVMI
+1012 TLLGIFFVPLFFVLI

-1032 RVPQAQASTTT
+1032 RV
-1043 DRTGEA
+1043 RTPDPKGDA
-1049 CVAFIGRCWPFSRC
+1049 
-1063 WAAVSIWRLSTSARK
+1063 
-1078 HR
+1078 